1 MLVSDSECV
10 INPDGSRTDDY
21 ENGSGWAA
29 LLRVISAGISSTQ
42 RPSRG
47 NRSIFGTIRVTDWP
61 DGINPF
67 GPRFPVRF
75 SLGTSPSAM
84 QKLRH
89 FLELIRFSHTIF
101 ALPFALLS
109 AVLAWAQPDSV
120 FRIQDFVGILVCMV
134 TARSA
139 AMAFNRLVDRDI
151 DAQNPRTAKRHIPAG
166 LLSVKAVTAF
176 TLIMSIGFVA
186 ATAIFL
192 PKRLPLILSV
202 PVLLFLL
209 GYSLAKRWTSLCH
222 YWLSAALMMSP
233 IAAWIAV
240 RDEFAVV
247 PTLLAGVIFFWVGGF
262 DIIYACQDA
271 DFDREKKLNSIPAR
285 FGVRTALRMA
295 FVSHLVTVVM
305 LIALWKLA
313 ALGTI
318 FLIGVIA
325 IAGLLLYEHSIV
337 KPDDLNRVNVAFFN
351 VNAIIS
357 FGILVLGCLDVW
369 VF

>member
-1 MLVSDSECV
+1 MT
-10 INPDGSRTDDY
+10 PMQ
-21 ENGSGWAA
+21 
-29 LLRVISAGISSTQ
+29 RVKCELGISAASAPGVSAKF
-42 RPSRG
+42 PSH
-47 NRSIFGTIRVTDWP
+47 IFITML
-61 DGINPF
+61 
-67 GPRFPVRF
+67 
-75 SLGTSPSAM
+75 SKA
-84 QKLRH
+84 RH

-109 AVLAWAQPDSV
+109 AVIAWSQPDSV
-120 FRIQDFVGILVCMV
+120 FRWQDLIGILVCMV

-139 AMAFNRLVDRDI
+139 AMAFNRLVDRDV
-151 DAQNPRTAKRHIPAG
+151 DADNPRTARRHLPAG
-166 LLSVKAVTAF
+166 LLSVQAVTLF
-176 TLIMSIGFVA
+176 TIVMSLFFVA

-192 PKRLPLILSV
+192 PKQLPLYLSM

-240 RDEFAVV
+240 RDEFALI
-247 PTLLAGVIFFWVGGF
+247 PALLAGVIFFWVGGF

-271 DFDREKKLNSIPAR
+271 DYDQKKQLHSIPAR
-285 FGVRTALRMA
+285 LGVRAALRIA
-295 FVSHLVTVVM
+295 FFSHLITIVM
-305 LIALWKLA
+305 LLLLWWMA
-313 ALGTI
+313 ALGPV
-318 FLIGVIA
+318 FLVGTVA
-325 IAGLLLYEHSIV
+325 ISGLLLYEHWIV
-337 KPDDLNRVNVAFFN
+337 RPDDLNRVNVAFFN

>member
-1 MLVSDSECV
+1 ML
-10 INPDGSRTDDY
+10 
-21 ENGSGWAA
+21 
-29 LLRVISAGISSTQ
+29 
-42 RPSRG
+42 
-47 NRSIFGTIRVTDWP
+47 
-61 DGINPF
+61 
-67 GPRFPVRF
+67 
-75 SLGTSPSAM
+75 
-84 QKLRH
+84 QKIQF
-89 FLELIRFSHTIF
+89 FLELIRFSHTVF

-109 AVLAWAQPDSV
+109 AVIAWATPGSI
-120 FRIQDFVGILVCMV
+120 FRWQDLVGILICMV

-139 AMAFNRLVDRDI
+139 AMAFNRLVDRDV
-151 DAQNPRTAKRHIPAG
+151 DADNPRTSKRHIPAR
-166 LLSVKAVTAF
+166 LLSAKAVIVF
-176 TLIMSIGFVA
+176 TIVMSVAFVA

-192 PKRLPLILSV
+192 PKQLPIILSI

-240 RDEFAVV
+240 RDEFALI

-271 DFDREKKLNSIPAR
+271 DFDRERKLNSIPAR
-285 FGVRTALRMA
+285 FGVRSALRIA
-295 FVSHLVTVVM
+295 FVSHLLTIAM
-305 LIALWKLA
+305 LVLLWKMA
-313 ALGTI
+313 GLGLI
-318 FLIGVIA
+318 FLGGVIA
-325 IAGLLLYEHSIV
+325 IAALLLYEHWLV
-337 KPDDLNRVNVAFFN
+337 RPNDLNRINLAFFN